1 MATKKYLDYNGLQ
14 KVAGII
20 SNNYLKIDGSVLID
34 GMPFS
39 GDSVNHFA
47 YCSVSANSTTK
58 NISLLANLP
67 TSLTNGMRISVI
79 FVNGNSV
86 TNSTITLNIGGV
98 GRANVYRATDNVG
111 LKMLT
116 PYTIVDF
123 IYFDGLWYVVD
134 DNPSFII
141 GSKDVP
147 INITSTSPGNVSVF
161 TNIINICKSINNPV
175 GVWVKY
181 NNESILCW
189 LNTWAKSPLGI
200 MVPCFMIPTST
211 MIKYFAVFQ
220 QGPSAQYLVYQFSPI
235 N

>member
-14 KVAGII
+14 KVADII
-20 SNNYLKIDGSVLID
+20 SDNYLKIDGSVLID
-34 GMPFS
+34 GMPFN
-39 GDSVNHFA
+39 GNSVNHLA
-47 YCSVSANSTTK
+47 YCSVPANSVKK

-67 TSLTNGMRISVI
+67 ASLTNGMRISVI
-79 FVNGNSV
+79 FINGNSV
-86 TNSTITLNIGGV
+86 TNSTITLNLGTLGE
-98 GRANVYRATDNVG
+98 ASVYRAADNIG
-111 LKMLT
+111 LKMLM

-123 IYFDGLWYVVD
+123 IYFGGLWYVVD

-141 GSKDVP
+141 GSKDAP
-147 INITSTSPGNVSVF
+147 INITNTSPGDVSAF

-189 LNTWAKSPLGI
+189 LNTWAKSPMGI
-200 MVPCFMIPTST
+200 MVPCFMIPMST
-211 MIKYFAVFQ
+211 AIKYFTVCQ
-220 QGPSAQYLVYQFSPI
+220 QGTQYLVYQFNPA